1 MKKSVVVAV
10 CAVLVTLLAAIG
22 AWWWFGRGDAGPVA
36 SPDAPTGP
44 TPGEAKPVVVLDA
57 AALAARAERIRKGIE
72 HRRHLWREA
81 TYIEVR
87 QSALDGDLVAQ
98 RRLAEI
104 YEDCTSYDGNLR
116 SSFEML
122 PQMGATDAADGA
134 SVDAIYRDYKRL
146 CRQAKADLSVSPGAA
161 DYWLHKSAKAGELT
175 SEMRYFAR
183 TVPKLSQGQFEYFL
197 GRIRESGDPD
207 AVFEL
212 SLLLPKLEGQW
223 SDPALAAAFNGPHA
237 EAAWIVAACRAGYDC
252 ARGSRLMNVLCLTMF
267 ACGPSHYE
275 RYLFDPEGAGAPRRP
290 VEQVVALISRNILAP
305 RTE

>member
-10 CAVLVTLLAAIG
+10 CAVVVSLLVAAGVWLWMSRDG
-22 AWWWFGRGDAGPVA
+22 AAPQAPSDAI
-36 SPDAPTGP
+36 SDP
-44 TPGEAKPVVVLDA
+44 TPGDVKPVVALDA

-72 HRRHLWREA
+72 RRRHLWREA
-81 TYIEVR
+81 SYIEVR

-134 SVDAIYRDYKRL
+134 SVTAIYRDYKRL
-146 CRQAKADLSVSPGAA
+146 CPQAKADLNVSPGAA
-161 DYWLHKSAKAGELT
+161 DFWLHKSAKAGELT

-212 SLLLPKLEGQW
+212 SLLLPKLDGQW
-223 SDPALAAAFNGPHA
+223 SDPAVAAAFNGPYA
-237 EAAWIVAACRAGYDC
+237 EQAWIVAACRAGYDC
-252 ARGSRLMNVLCLTMF
+252 ARGSRLMNVFCLTMF
-267 ACGPSHYE
+267 ACSPSHYE

-290 VEQVVALISRNILAP
+290 VEQVVALISSRILAP
-305 RTE
+305 QTK